1 MGFFLALSKRFFIS
15 TQNSTV
21 EDTVL
26 TLIDLQLHFQS
37 TDRSTVVTVSQFAF
51 VNHIAISEIY
61 TYFVLELYEFIF
73 IVCPTGWF
81 FLTLYFQQDKSFWER
96 KVSLV
101 ICFLIV
107 VVAVV
112 MVQEYFRIRWKVPHN
127 ILYTHSG
134 RGVITTPI

>member
-1 MGFFLALSKRFFIS
+1 MKFLSKTSYSHYGVFLALSKRFFIS

-61 TYFVLELYEFIF
+61 TYFVLELYEFFYCLPNWMILSDTIF
-73 IVCPTGWF
+73 PT
-81 FLTLYFQQDKSFWER
+81 R
-96 KVSLV
+96 
-101 ICFLIV
+101 
-107 VVAVV
+107 
-112 MVQEYFRIRWKVPHN
+112 
-127 ILYTHSG
+127 
-134 RGVITTPI
+134 